1 MAIVFEKQLTLTDL
15 LFSYNNNTVTF
26 KSNSSLTVR
35 KATLTFNGLV
45 FTLFPDPANKFY
57 FNFKYSIS
65 TLLNGTNNFSDQT
78 NLDIVTPIANDF
90 KTRVLNDGG
99 TFEAYDCLIAQI
111 TELGV
116 DPIIDYTDYIFN
128 DFAVTYKIF
137 FTNDTSETQTITY
150 NFLSAYVNTQD
161 YKKLYPQYPFQ
172 VAGQYLL
179 KPITYL
185 KYWNGY
191 PFDFTWYNGLMN
203 DIVIGNVLYENS
215 NFLKSFEY
223 TLNTTPTANEFYTS
237 LITWNRTVGQSVTFK
252 FNNTGAENIF
262 AAISV
267 NDIIKITDGVLAG
280 YKFKVN
286 SISVTGSVY
295 TFNLEIL
302 NIGNSFPAEGIN
314 IPFIFELQND
324 VIEIDTITNDK
335 RINRIIVSN
344 GTELIE
350 LESAYNR
357 LLVNGTELQIEK
369 ITDICEGHYI
379 KWLNSFGGWN
389 YWLFYKGNDTLTTK
403 DLGTIFNDY
412 EDVVD
417 TISPYV
423 AIGKT
428 SENNITVKQDNITPQ
443 EFLILNDILESP
455 KVYLFTG
462 LQNEVVQLN
471 DWLEVTIKSGA
482 FRVSNAREKMTNLN
496 LTIELPANN
505 TKTL

>member
-1 MAIVFEKQLTLTDL
+1 M
-15 LFSYNNNTVTF
+15 
-26 KSNSSLTVR
+26 
-35 KATLTFNGLV
+35 
-45 FTLFPDPANKFY
+45 
-57 FNFKYSIS
+57 
-65 TLLNGTNNFSDQT
+65 
-78 NLDIVTPIANDF
+78 
-90 KTRVLNDGG
+90 
-99 TFEAYDCLIAQI
+99 
-111 TELGV
+111 
-116 DPIIDYTDYIFN
+116 
-128 DFAVTYKIF
+128 
-137 FTNDTSETQTITY
+137 
-150 NFLSAYVNTQD
+150 
-161 YKKLYPQYPFQ
+161 
-172 VAGQYLL
+172 L
-179 KPITYL
+179 KPIPYL
-185 KYWNGY
+185 KYWLGY
-191 PFDFTWYNGLMN
+191 PFDITYYNGLLN

-223 TLNTTPTANEFYTS
+223 TLNTTPTANKFYTPV
-237 LITWNRTVGQSVTFK
+237 ITWSRTVGQSVTFK

-280 YKFKVN
+280 YKFKVT
-286 SISVTGSVY
+286 SIAVVGTVY
-295 TFNLEIL
+295 TFGFEIL
-302 NIGNSFPAEGIN
+302 SLSLGFFPEEGSV
-314 IPFIFELQND
+314 IPFTFEIAND
-324 VIEIDTITNDK
+324 VIDSETYTNDK
-335 RINRIIVSN
+335 RINRIIFSN
-344 GTELIE
+344 GNELIP
-350 LESAYNR
+350 LENGYNQM
-357 LLVNGTELQIEK
+357 LINSTEFYIEH
-369 ITDICEGHYI
+369 ISDACEGHYI

-403 DLGTIFNDY
+403 DLGTIYNDY

-462 LQNEVVQLN
+462 LQNEVVESN

-496 LTIELPANN
+496 LTIELPTNT

>member
-26 KSNSSLTVR
+26 KSNSVLTIS
-35 KATLTFNGLV
+35 KATVSFAGLV

-78 NLDIVTPIANDF
+78 NLDIVTPIANAF

-99 TFEAYDCLIAQI
+99 TFEAFDCLIAQI
-111 TELGV
+111 TDLGV
-116 DPIIDYTDYIFN
+116 DPIIDYTNYIFN
-128 DFAVTYKIF
+128 DFNVTYKIF
-137 FTNDTSETQTITY
+137 FTNDTSETQVVTY

-172 VAGQYLL
+172 VQGQYLL
-179 KPITYL
+179 KPITYFKSWL
-185 KYWNGY
+185 GY
-191 PFDFTWYNGLMN
+191 PFDITYYNGLLN
-203 DIVIGNVLYENS
+203 DLYFDVNGEQFIFTNKNRINRVIFSDGKTNYFNLQNSYNVI
-215 NFLKSFEY
+215 
-223 TLNTTPTANEFYTS
+223 NEFY
-237 LITWNRTVGQSVTFK
+237 IEQ
-252 FNNTGAENIF
+252 
-262 AAISV
+262 ISDAC
-267 NDIIKITDGVLAG
+267 N
-280 YKFKVN
+280 
-286 SISVTGSVY
+286 
-295 TFNLEIL
+295 
-302 NIGNSFPAEGIN
+302 
-314 IPFIFELQND
+314 
-324 VIEIDTITNDK
+324 
-335 RINRIIVSN
+335 
-344 GTELIE
+344 
-350 LESAYNR
+350 
-357 LLVNGTELQIEK
+357 
-369 ITDICEGHYI
+369 GHYL

-389 YWLFYKGNDTLTTK
+389 YWLFNKGNDTLTTK

-412 EDVVD
+412 ADVVD

-428 SENNITVKQDNITPQ
+428 SENNIVVRQDNITPD

-462 LQNEVVQLN
+462 LQNEVVQAN

>member
-26 KSNSSLTVR
+26 KTNSGLTVS
-35 KATLTFNGLV
+35 KATVSFNGLV
-45 FTLFPDPANKFY
+45 FTLFPDPTNKFY

-65 TLLNGTNNFSDQT
+65 TLLNGTNNFSDAS
-78 NLDIVTPIANDF
+78 NLDIVTPIANAF

-99 TFEAYDCLIAQI
+99 TFEAFDCLVAQLYD
-111 TELGV
+111 LGV

-137 FTNDTSETQTITY
+137 FTNDTSETQTVTY

-179 KPITYL
+179 KPISYFKSWL
-185 KYWNGY
+185 GY
-191 PFDFTWYNGLMN
+191 PFDITYYNGLLN
-203 DIVIGNVLYENS
+203 DLY
-215 NFLKSFEY
+215 FE
-223 TLNTTPTANEFYTS
+223 LNGE
-237 LITWNRTVGQSVTFK
+237 Q
-252 FNNTGAENIF
+252 
-262 AAISV
+262 
-267 NDIIKITDGVLAG
+267 
-280 YKFKVN
+280 
-286 SISVTGSVY
+286 
-295 TFNLEIL
+295 
-302 NIGNSFPAEGIN
+302 
-314 IPFIFELQND
+314 FIF
-324 VIEIDTITNDK
+324 TNTN
-335 RINRIIVSN
+335 RINRFVFSN
-344 GTELIE
+344 GNEIVALQNGYNSITINSDEFYIE
-350 LESAYNR
+350 
-357 LLVNGTELQIEK
+357 QIS
-369 ITDICEGHYI
+369 DACDGHYL

-389 YWLFYKGNDTLTTK
+389 YWLFNKGNDTLTTK

-428 SENNITVKQDNITPQ
+428 SENNITIVQDNITHQ

-462 LQNEVVQLN
+462 LQNEVVQSN